1 VHEKQLDMNHGKE
14 MTGFTGWQ
22 HFLFNKNR
30 PHFTCHLT
38 GDTCLVIR
46 HISQCWPGPVD
57 DKGPW
62 QMSGGVCM
70 SVRYSSRSPGHTYTV
85 THTIGQH
92 GVEWQW
98 HSSIV

>member
-14 MTGFTGWQ
+14 MTDFTGWQ

-38 GDTCLVIR
+38 GDTCLVTR

-57 DKGPW
+57 
-62 QMSGGVCM
+62 
-70 SVRYSSRSPGHTYTV
+70 
-85 THTIGQH
+85 
-92 GVEWQW
+92 
-98 HSSIV
+98 